1 MTRKL
6 IAFASA
12 AALIVGIG
20 ACKPSGGGSDVGNR
34 TTSGQSPGSSPQG
47 RRGDTLPRARGA
59 DAGSDMSTGTS
70 STPATSPS
78 GPAGTTGTTGTTGS
92 AGSTSDS
99 TSGSSSGSD
108 TKR

>member
-12 AALIVGIG
+12 AALIVGVG
-20 ACKPSGGGSDVGNR
+20 ACKPSGSGSDVGNR
-34 TTSGQSPGSSPQG
+34 TSSGQSPGASPQG

-78 GPAGTTGTTGTTGS
+78 APAGPTGS